1 MFQMKQNL
9 KDEKGFAEIYSQSKD
24 MIKNMSETI
33 DVFRT
38 LFNKGVEQCVF
49 IKETLNKALEI
60 AFETIEKNH
69 VNINIV
75 SKSDYEVLAY
85 ENGLI
90 RVFLNLI
97 LNSIEAFKNKK
108 RKIITINFSK
118 FGKNYLKITI
128 KDNAG
133 GIDKENLDKIFQPY
147 FTTKHPSQGIGVGLY
162 ISRQII
168 ESFQGKIKVKN
179 GKDGA
184 CFEIFLKLKE
194 QGRVEMSQEC
204 KELIILVVEDEVKAR
219 ESMINILSERFSK
232 VIGAQNGDE
241 GLKKFKKFK
250 PDLVIT
256 DIAMPIMDGLDMAR
270 EIKEIS
276 DDVPIVVLSAYSEK
290 ERLLRSIDIGIDKYL
305 IKPVDIEE
313 LFKVLDYLI
322 GEKIEANMLVKIS
335 EEYQFNKTK
344 RTLIYSGGEIVLTK
358 KELAFISLLLK
369 QPGALVLH
377 EDIKKN
383 VWIGEH
389 VSDTAVRTFIKR
401 VRDKVGEDFIKN
413 VPSLGY
419 KININ
424 K

>member
-1 MFQMKQNL
+1 
-9 KDEKGFAEIYSQSKD
+9 
-24 MIKNMSETI
+24 
-33 DVFRT
+33 
-38 LFNKGVEQCVF
+38 
-49 IKETLNKALEI
+49 
-60 AFETIEKNH
+60 
-69 VNINIV
+69 
-75 SKSDYEVLAY
+75 
-85 ENGLI
+85 
-90 RVFLNLI
+90 
-97 LNSIEAFKNKK
+97 
-108 RKIITINFSK
+108 
-118 FGKNYLKITI
+118 
-128 KDNAG
+128 
-133 GIDKENLDKIFQPY
+133 
-147 FTTKHPSQGIGVGLY
+147 
-162 ISRQII
+162 
-168 ESFQGKIKVKN
+168 
-179 GKDGA
+179 
-184 CFEIFLKLKE
+184 
-194 QGRVEMSQEC
+194 MSQEC
-204 KELIILVVEDEVKAR
+204 KELIILVVEDEIKTR

-256 DIAMPIMDGLDMAR
+256 NIAMPIMDGLDMAR

-344 RTLIYSGGEIVLTK
+344 RTLICSGEEIVLTK

>member
-1 MFQMKQNL
+1 
-9 KDEKGFAEIYSQSKD
+9 
-24 MIKNMSETI
+24 
-33 DVFRT
+33 
-38 LFNKGVEQCVF
+38 
-49 IKETLNKALEI
+49 
-60 AFETIEKNH
+60 
-69 VNINIV
+69 
-75 SKSDYEVLAY
+75 
-85 ENGLI
+85 
-90 RVFLNLI
+90 
-97 LNSIEAFKNKK
+97 
-108 RKIITINFSK
+108 
-118 FGKNYLKITI
+118 
-128 KDNAG
+128 
-133 GIDKENLDKIFQPY
+133 
-147 FTTKHPSQGIGVGLY
+147 
-162 ISRQII
+162 
-168 ESFQGKIKVKN
+168 
-179 GKDGA
+179 
-184 CFEIFLKLKE
+184 
-194 QGRVEMSQEC
+194 MSQEC
-204 KELIILVVEDEVKAR
+204 KELIILVVEDEIKTR
-219 ESMINILSERFSK
+219 ELLINVLSERFSK

-344 RTLIYSGGEIVLTK
+344 RTLIYNGEEIVLTK

>member
-1 MFQMKQNL
+1 
-9 KDEKGFAEIYSQSKD
+9 
-24 MIKNMSETI
+24 
-33 DVFRT
+33 
-38 LFNKGVEQCVF
+38 
-49 IKETLNKALEI
+49 
-60 AFETIEKNH
+60 
-69 VNINIV
+69 
-75 SKSDYEVLAY
+75 
-85 ENGLI
+85 
-90 RVFLNLI
+90 
-97 LNSIEAFKNKK
+97 
-108 RKIITINFSK
+108 
-118 FGKNYLKITI
+118 
-128 KDNAG
+128 
-133 GIDKENLDKIFQPY
+133 
-147 FTTKHPSQGIGVGLY
+147 
-162 ISRQII
+162 
-168 ESFQGKIKVKN
+168 
-179 GKDGA
+179 
-184 CFEIFLKLKE
+184 
-194 QGRVEMSQEC
+194 MSQEC

-276 DDVPIVVLSAYSEK
+276 DDVLIVVLSAYSEK

-344 RTLIYSGGEIVLTK
+344 RTLIHNGKEIVLTK

-369 QPGALVLH
+369 QPGVLVLH

>member
-1 MFQMKQNL
+1 
-9 KDEKGFAEIYSQSKD
+9 
-24 MIKNMSETI
+24 
-33 DVFRT
+33 
-38 LFNKGVEQCVF
+38 
-49 IKETLNKALEI
+49 
-60 AFETIEKNH
+60 
-69 VNINIV
+69 
-75 SKSDYEVLAY
+75 
-85 ENGLI
+85 
-90 RVFLNLI
+90 
-97 LNSIEAFKNKK
+97 
-108 RKIITINFSK
+108 
-118 FGKNYLKITI
+118 
-128 KDNAG
+128 
-133 GIDKENLDKIFQPY
+133 
-147 FTTKHPSQGIGVGLY
+147 
-162 ISRQII
+162 
-168 ESFQGKIKVKN
+168 
-179 GKDGA
+179 
-184 CFEIFLKLKE
+184 
-194 QGRVEMSQEC
+194 MSQEC
-204 KELIILVVEDEVKAR
+204 KELIILVVEDAIKTR
-219 ESMINILSERFSK
+219 ESLINVLSERFSK
-232 VIGAQNGDE
+232 VIGAQNVDE

-276 DDVPIVVLSAYSEK
+276 DDVPIVVLSTYSEK

-313 LFKVLDYLI
+313 LFKVLDCLV

-344 RTLIYSGGEIVLTK
+344 RTLIHNGKEIVLTK

-369 QPGALVLH
+369 QPGVLVLH

>member
-1 MFQMKQNL
+1 
-9 KDEKGFAEIYSQSKD
+9 
-24 MIKNMSETI
+24 
-33 DVFRT
+33 
-38 LFNKGVEQCVF
+38 
-49 IKETLNKALEI
+49 
-60 AFETIEKNH
+60 
-69 VNINIV
+69 
-75 SKSDYEVLAY
+75 
-85 ENGLI
+85 
-90 RVFLNLI
+90 
-97 LNSIEAFKNKK
+97 
-108 RKIITINFSK
+108 
-118 FGKNYLKITI
+118 
-128 KDNAG
+128 
-133 GIDKENLDKIFQPY
+133 
-147 FTTKHPSQGIGVGLY
+147 
-162 ISRQII
+162 
-168 ESFQGKIKVKN
+168 
-179 GKDGA
+179 
-184 CFEIFLKLKE
+184 
-194 QGRVEMSQEC
+194 MSQEC

-276 DDVPIVVLSAYSEK
+276 DDVPIVVLRAYSEK

>member
-1 MFQMKQNL
+1 
-9 KDEKGFAEIYSQSKD
+9 
-24 MIKNMSETI
+24 
-33 DVFRT
+33 
-38 LFNKGVEQCVF
+38 
-49 IKETLNKALEI
+49 
-60 AFETIEKNH
+60 
-69 VNINIV
+69 
-75 SKSDYEVLAY
+75 
-85 ENGLI
+85 
-90 RVFLNLI
+90 
-97 LNSIEAFKNKK
+97 
-108 RKIITINFSK
+108 
-118 FGKNYLKITI
+118 
-128 KDNAG
+128 
-133 GIDKENLDKIFQPY
+133 
-147 FTTKHPSQGIGVGLY
+147 
-162 ISRQII
+162 
-168 ESFQGKIKVKN
+168 
-179 GKDGA
+179 
-184 CFEIFLKLKE
+184 
-194 QGRVEMSQEC
+194 MSQEC

-256 DIAMPIMDGLDMAR
+256 DIAMPIMDGLDMVR

-344 RTLIYSGGEIVLTK
+344 RTLIYNGEEIVLTK

>member
-1 MFQMKQNL
+1 
-9 KDEKGFAEIYSQSKD
+9 
-24 MIKNMSETI
+24 
-33 DVFRT
+33 
-38 LFNKGVEQCVF
+38 
-49 IKETLNKALEI
+49 
-60 AFETIEKNH
+60 
-69 VNINIV
+69 
-75 SKSDYEVLAY
+75 
-85 ENGLI
+85 
-90 RVFLNLI
+90 
-97 LNSIEAFKNKK
+97 
-108 RKIITINFSK
+108 
-118 FGKNYLKITI
+118 
-128 KDNAG
+128 
-133 GIDKENLDKIFQPY
+133 
-147 FTTKHPSQGIGVGLY
+147 
-162 ISRQII
+162 
-168 ESFQGKIKVKN
+168 
-179 GKDGA
+179 
-184 CFEIFLKLKE
+184 
-194 QGRVEMSQEC
+194 MSQEC
-204 KELIILVVEDEVKAR
+204 KELIILVVEDEVKTR

-344 RTLIYSGGEIVLTK
+344 RTLICSGEEIVLTK
-358 KELAFISLLLK
+358 KEPAFISLLLK

>member
-1 MFQMKQNL
+1 
-9 KDEKGFAEIYSQSKD
+9 
-24 MIKNMSETI
+24 
-33 DVFRT
+33 
-38 LFNKGVEQCVF
+38 
-49 IKETLNKALEI
+49 
-60 AFETIEKNH
+60 
-69 VNINIV
+69 
-75 SKSDYEVLAY
+75 
-85 ENGLI
+85 
-90 RVFLNLI
+90 
-97 LNSIEAFKNKK
+97 
-108 RKIITINFSK
+108 
-118 FGKNYLKITI
+118 
-128 KDNAG
+128 
-133 GIDKENLDKIFQPY
+133 
-147 FTTKHPSQGIGVGLY
+147 
-162 ISRQII
+162 
-168 ESFQGKIKVKN
+168 
-179 GKDGA
+179 
-184 CFEIFLKLKE
+184 
-194 QGRVEMSQEC
+194 MSQEC
-204 KELIILVVEDEVKAR
+204 KELIILVVEDEIKTS
-219 ESMINILSERFSK
+219 ESLINVLSERFSK

-313 LFKVLDYLI
+313 LFKVLDCLV

-344 RTLIYSGGEIVLTK
+344 RTLIHNGKEIVLTK

-369 QPGALVLH
+369 QPGVLVLH

>member
-1 MFQMKQNL
+1 
-9 KDEKGFAEIYSQSKD
+9 
-24 MIKNMSETI
+24 
-33 DVFRT
+33 
-38 LFNKGVEQCVF
+38 
-49 IKETLNKALEI
+49 
-60 AFETIEKNH
+60 
-69 VNINIV
+69 
-75 SKSDYEVLAY
+75 
-85 ENGLI
+85 
-90 RVFLNLI
+90 
-97 LNSIEAFKNKK
+97 
-108 RKIITINFSK
+108 
-118 FGKNYLKITI
+118 
-128 KDNAG
+128 
-133 GIDKENLDKIFQPY
+133 
-147 FTTKHPSQGIGVGLY
+147 
-162 ISRQII
+162 
-168 ESFQGKIKVKN
+168 
-179 GKDGA
+179 
-184 CFEIFLKLKE
+184 
-194 QGRVEMSQEC
+194 MSQEC
-204 KELIILVVEDEVKAR
+204 KELIILVVEDEIKTR
-219 ESMINILSERFSK
+219 ESLINVLSERFSK

-241 GLKKFKKFK
+241 GLKKFK

-313 LFKVLDYLI
+313 LFKVLDCLV

-344 RTLIYSGGEIVLTK
+344 RTLIHNGKEIVLTK

-369 QPGALVLH
+369 QPGVLVLH

-401 VRDKVGEDFIKN
+401 VRDKVGKDFIKN

>member
-1 MFQMKQNL
+1 MFL
-9 KDEKGFAEIYSQSKD
+9 DI
-24 MIKNMSETI
+24 
-33 DVFRT
+33 
-38 LFNKGVEQCVF
+38 
-49 IKETLNKALEI
+49 
-60 AFETIEKNH
+60 
-69 VNINIV
+69 
-75 SKSDYEVLAY
+75 
-85 ENGLI
+85 
-90 RVFLNLI
+90 
-97 LNSIEAFKNKK
+97 FKTK
-108 RKIITINFSK
+108 R
-118 FGKNYLKITI
+118 
-128 KDNAG
+128 
-133 GIDKENLDKIFQPY
+133 E
-147 FTTKHPSQGIGVGLY
+147 
-162 ISRQII
+162 
-168 ESFQGKIKVKN
+168 
-179 GKDGA
+179 
-184 CFEIFLKLKE
+184 
-194 QGRVEMSQEC
+194 GRVEMSQEC

>member
-1 MFQMKQNL
+1 
-9 KDEKGFAEIYSQSKD
+9 
-24 MIKNMSETI
+24 
-33 DVFRT
+33 
-38 LFNKGVEQCVF
+38 
-49 IKETLNKALEI
+49 
-60 AFETIEKNH
+60 
-69 VNINIV
+69 
-75 SKSDYEVLAY
+75 
-85 ENGLI
+85 
-90 RVFLNLI
+90 
-97 LNSIEAFKNKK
+97 
-108 RKIITINFSK
+108 
-118 FGKNYLKITI
+118 
-128 KDNAG
+128 
-133 GIDKENLDKIFQPY
+133 
-147 FTTKHPSQGIGVGLY
+147 
-162 ISRQII
+162 
-168 ESFQGKIKVKN
+168 
-179 GKDGA
+179 
-184 CFEIFLKLKE
+184 
-194 QGRVEMSQEC
+194 MSQEC

-290 ERLLRSIDIGIDKYL
+290 ESLLRSIDIGIDKYL

-383 VWIGEH
+383 VWIGEY

>member
-1 MFQMKQNL
+1 
-9 KDEKGFAEIYSQSKD
+9 
-24 MIKNMSETI
+24 
-33 DVFRT
+33 
-38 LFNKGVEQCVF
+38 
-49 IKETLNKALEI
+49 
-60 AFETIEKNH
+60 
-69 VNINIV
+69 
-75 SKSDYEVLAY
+75 
-85 ENGLI
+85 
-90 RVFLNLI
+90 
-97 LNSIEAFKNKK
+97 
-108 RKIITINFSK
+108 
-118 FGKNYLKITI
+118 
-128 KDNAG
+128 
-133 GIDKENLDKIFQPY
+133 
-147 FTTKHPSQGIGVGLY
+147 
-162 ISRQII
+162 
-168 ESFQGKIKVKN
+168 
-179 GKDGA
+179 
-184 CFEIFLKLKE
+184 
-194 QGRVEMSQEC
+194 MSQEC
-204 KELIILVVEDEVKAR
+204 KELIILVVEDEIKTR
-219 ESMINILSERFSK
+219 ESLINVLSERFSK

-313 LFKVLDYLI
+313 LFKVLDCLV

-344 RTLIYSGGEIVLTK
+344 RTLIHNGKEIVLTK

-369 QPGALVLH
+369 QPGVLVLH

-389 VSDTAVRTFIKR
+389 VIDTAVRTFIKR

>member
-1 MFQMKQNL
+1 
-9 KDEKGFAEIYSQSKD
+9 
-24 MIKNMSETI
+24 
-33 DVFRT
+33 
-38 LFNKGVEQCVF
+38 
-49 IKETLNKALEI
+49 
-60 AFETIEKNH
+60 
-69 VNINIV
+69 
-75 SKSDYEVLAY
+75 
-85 ENGLI
+85 
-90 RVFLNLI
+90 
-97 LNSIEAFKNKK
+97 
-108 RKIITINFSK
+108 
-118 FGKNYLKITI
+118 
-128 KDNAG
+128 
-133 GIDKENLDKIFQPY
+133 
-147 FTTKHPSQGIGVGLY
+147 
-162 ISRQII
+162 
-168 ESFQGKIKVKN
+168 
-179 GKDGA
+179 
-184 CFEIFLKLKE
+184 
-194 QGRVEMSQEC
+194 MSQEG
-204 KELIILVVEDEVKAR
+204 KELIILVVEDEIKTR
-219 ESMINILSERFSK
+219 ESLINVLSERFSK

-256 DIAMPIMDGLDMAR
+256 DIAMSIMDGLDMAR

-313 LFKVLDYLI
+313 LFKVLDCLV
-322 GEKIEANMLVKIS
+322 GEKIEANMLIKIS

-344 RTLIYSGGEIVLTK
+344 RTLIHNGKEIVLTK

-369 QPGALVLH
+369 QPGVLVLH

-383 VWIGEH
+383 VWIGKN

>member
-1 MFQMKQNL
+1 
-9 KDEKGFAEIYSQSKD
+9 
-24 MIKNMSETI
+24 
-33 DVFRT
+33 
-38 LFNKGVEQCVF
+38 
-49 IKETLNKALEI
+49 
-60 AFETIEKNH
+60 
-69 VNINIV
+69 
-75 SKSDYEVLAY
+75 
-85 ENGLI
+85 
-90 RVFLNLI
+90 
-97 LNSIEAFKNKK
+97 
-108 RKIITINFSK
+108 
-118 FGKNYLKITI
+118 
-128 KDNAG
+128 
-133 GIDKENLDKIFQPY
+133 
-147 FTTKHPSQGIGVGLY
+147 
-162 ISRQII
+162 
-168 ESFQGKIKVKN
+168 
-179 GKDGA
+179 
-184 CFEIFLKLKE
+184 
-194 QGRVEMSQEC
+194 MSQEC

-290 ERLLRSIDIGIDKYL
+290 ERLLSSIDIGIDKYL

>member
-1 MFQMKQNL
+1 
-9 KDEKGFAEIYSQSKD
+9 
-24 MIKNMSETI
+24 
-33 DVFRT
+33 
-38 LFNKGVEQCVF
+38 
-49 IKETLNKALEI
+49 
-60 AFETIEKNH
+60 
-69 VNINIV
+69 
-75 SKSDYEVLAY
+75 
-85 ENGLI
+85 
-90 RVFLNLI
+90 
-97 LNSIEAFKNKK
+97 
-108 RKIITINFSK
+108 
-118 FGKNYLKITI
+118 
-128 KDNAG
+128 
-133 GIDKENLDKIFQPY
+133 
-147 FTTKHPSQGIGVGLY
+147 
-162 ISRQII
+162 
-168 ESFQGKIKVKN
+168 
-179 GKDGA
+179 
-184 CFEIFLKLKE
+184 
-194 QGRVEMSQEC
+194 MSQEC

-290 ERLLRSIDIGIDKYL
+290 ERLLRSIDIDIDKYL

-383 VWIGEH
+383 VWIGEY

>member
-1 MFQMKQNL
+1 
-9 KDEKGFAEIYSQSKD
+9 
-24 MIKNMSETI
+24 
-33 DVFRT
+33 
-38 LFNKGVEQCVF
+38 
-49 IKETLNKALEI
+49 
-60 AFETIEKNH
+60 
-69 VNINIV
+69 
-75 SKSDYEVLAY
+75 
-85 ENGLI
+85 
-90 RVFLNLI
+90 
-97 LNSIEAFKNKK
+97 
-108 RKIITINFSK
+108 
-118 FGKNYLKITI
+118 
-128 KDNAG
+128 
-133 GIDKENLDKIFQPY
+133 
-147 FTTKHPSQGIGVGLY
+147 
-162 ISRQII
+162 
-168 ESFQGKIKVKN
+168 
-179 GKDGA
+179 
-184 CFEIFLKLKE
+184 
-194 QGRVEMSQEC
+194 MSQEC

-232 VIGAQNGDE
+232 VIGAQNGDD

-344 RTLIYSGGEIVLTK
+344 RTLIHNGKEIVLTK

-369 QPGALVLH
+369 QPGVLVLH

>member
-1 MFQMKQNL
+1 
-9 KDEKGFAEIYSQSKD
+9 
-24 MIKNMSETI
+24 
-33 DVFRT
+33 
-38 LFNKGVEQCVF
+38 
-49 IKETLNKALEI
+49 
-60 AFETIEKNH
+60 
-69 VNINIV
+69 
-75 SKSDYEVLAY
+75 
-85 ENGLI
+85 
-90 RVFLNLI
+90 
-97 LNSIEAFKNKK
+97 
-108 RKIITINFSK
+108 
-118 FGKNYLKITI
+118 
-128 KDNAG
+128 
-133 GIDKENLDKIFQPY
+133 
-147 FTTKHPSQGIGVGLY
+147 
-162 ISRQII
+162 
-168 ESFQGKIKVKN
+168 
-179 GKDGA
+179 
-184 CFEIFLKLKE
+184 
-194 QGRVEMSQEC
+194 MSQEC

-322 GEKIEANMLVKIS
+322 GGKIEANMLVKIS

>member
-1 MFQMKQNL
+1 
-9 KDEKGFAEIYSQSKD
+9 
-24 MIKNMSETI
+24 
-33 DVFRT
+33 
-38 LFNKGVEQCVF
+38 
-49 IKETLNKALEI
+49 
-60 AFETIEKNH
+60 
-69 VNINIV
+69 
-75 SKSDYEVLAY
+75 
-85 ENGLI
+85 
-90 RVFLNLI
+90 
-97 LNSIEAFKNKK
+97 
-108 RKIITINFSK
+108 
-118 FGKNYLKITI
+118 
-128 KDNAG
+128 
-133 GIDKENLDKIFQPY
+133 
-147 FTTKHPSQGIGVGLY
+147 
-162 ISRQII
+162 
-168 ESFQGKIKVKN
+168 
-179 GKDGA
+179 
-184 CFEIFLKLKE
+184 
-194 QGRVEMSQEC
+194 MSQEC

-358 KELAFISLLLK
+358 KESAFISLLLK

>member
-1 MFQMKQNL
+1 
-9 KDEKGFAEIYSQSKD
+9 
-24 MIKNMSETI
+24 
-33 DVFRT
+33 
-38 LFNKGVEQCVF
+38 
-49 IKETLNKALEI
+49 
-60 AFETIEKNH
+60 
-69 VNINIV
+69 
-75 SKSDYEVLAY
+75 
-85 ENGLI
+85 
-90 RVFLNLI
+90 
-97 LNSIEAFKNKK
+97 
-108 RKIITINFSK
+108 
-118 FGKNYLKITI
+118 
-128 KDNAG
+128 
-133 GIDKENLDKIFQPY
+133 
-147 FTTKHPSQGIGVGLY
+147 
-162 ISRQII
+162 
-168 ESFQGKIKVKN
+168 
-179 GKDGA
+179 
-184 CFEIFLKLKE
+184 
-194 QGRVEMSQEC
+194 MSQEC
-204 KELIILVVEDEVKAR
+204 KELIILVVEDEVKTR

-276 DDVPIVVLSAYSEK
+276 DDVPIVILSAYSEK

-344 RTLIYSGGEIVLTK
+344 RTLIYSGEEIVLTK

>member
-1 MFQMKQNL
+1 
-9 KDEKGFAEIYSQSKD
+9 
-24 MIKNMSETI
+24 
-33 DVFRT
+33 
-38 LFNKGVEQCVF
+38 
-49 IKETLNKALEI
+49 
-60 AFETIEKNH
+60 
-69 VNINIV
+69 
-75 SKSDYEVLAY
+75 
-85 ENGLI
+85 
-90 RVFLNLI
+90 
-97 LNSIEAFKNKK
+97 
-108 RKIITINFSK
+108 
-118 FGKNYLKITI
+118 
-128 KDNAG
+128 
-133 GIDKENLDKIFQPY
+133 
-147 FTTKHPSQGIGVGLY
+147 
-162 ISRQII
+162 
-168 ESFQGKIKVKN
+168 
-179 GKDGA
+179 
-184 CFEIFLKLKE
+184 
-194 QGRVEMSQEC
+194 MSQEC

-219 ESMINILSERFSK
+219 ESLINVLSERFSK

>member
-1 MFQMKQNL
+1 
-9 KDEKGFAEIYSQSKD
+9 
-24 MIKNMSETI
+24 
-33 DVFRT
+33 
-38 LFNKGVEQCVF
+38 
-49 IKETLNKALEI
+49 
-60 AFETIEKNH
+60 
-69 VNINIV
+69 
-75 SKSDYEVLAY
+75 
-85 ENGLI
+85 
-90 RVFLNLI
+90 
-97 LNSIEAFKNKK
+97 
-108 RKIITINFSK
+108 
-118 FGKNYLKITI
+118 
-128 KDNAG
+128 
-133 GIDKENLDKIFQPY
+133 
-147 FTTKHPSQGIGVGLY
+147 
-162 ISRQII
+162 
-168 ESFQGKIKVKN
+168 
-179 GKDGA
+179 
-184 CFEIFLKLKE
+184 
-194 QGRVEMSQEC
+194 MSQEC

-413 VPSLGY
+413 VPSLGH

>member
-1 MFQMKQNL
+1 
-9 KDEKGFAEIYSQSKD
+9 
-24 MIKNMSETI
+24 
-33 DVFRT
+33 
-38 LFNKGVEQCVF
+38 
-49 IKETLNKALEI
+49 
-60 AFETIEKNH
+60 
-69 VNINIV
+69 
-75 SKSDYEVLAY
+75 
-85 ENGLI
+85 
-90 RVFLNLI
+90 
-97 LNSIEAFKNKK
+97 
-108 RKIITINFSK
+108 
-118 FGKNYLKITI
+118 
-128 KDNAG
+128 
-133 GIDKENLDKIFQPY
+133 
-147 FTTKHPSQGIGVGLY
+147 
-162 ISRQII
+162 
-168 ESFQGKIKVKN
+168 
-179 GKDGA
+179 
-184 CFEIFLKLKE
+184 
-194 QGRVEMSQEC
+194 MSQEC

-344 RTLIYSGGEIVLTK
+344 RTLICSGEEIVLTK

>member
-1 MFQMKQNL
+1 
-9 KDEKGFAEIYSQSKD
+9 
-24 MIKNMSETI
+24 
-33 DVFRT
+33 
-38 LFNKGVEQCVF
+38 
-49 IKETLNKALEI
+49 
-60 AFETIEKNH
+60 
-69 VNINIV
+69 
-75 SKSDYEVLAY
+75 
-85 ENGLI
+85 
-90 RVFLNLI
+90 
-97 LNSIEAFKNKK
+97 
-108 RKIITINFSK
+108 
-118 FGKNYLKITI
+118 
-128 KDNAG
+128 
-133 GIDKENLDKIFQPY
+133 
-147 FTTKHPSQGIGVGLY
+147 
-162 ISRQII
+162 
-168 ESFQGKIKVKN
+168 
-179 GKDGA
+179 
-184 CFEIFLKLKE
+184 
-194 QGRVEMSQEC
+194 MSQEC
-204 KELIILVVEDEVKAR
+204 KELIILVVEDEVKTR

-250 PDLVIT
+250 PDLVIA

-344 RTLIYSGGEIVLTK
+344 RTLIYSGEEIVLTK

>member
-1 MFQMKQNL
+1 
-9 KDEKGFAEIYSQSKD
+9 
-24 MIKNMSETI
+24 
-33 DVFRT
+33 
-38 LFNKGVEQCVF
+38 
-49 IKETLNKALEI
+49 
-60 AFETIEKNH
+60 
-69 VNINIV
+69 
-75 SKSDYEVLAY
+75 
-85 ENGLI
+85 
-90 RVFLNLI
+90 
-97 LNSIEAFKNKK
+97 
-108 RKIITINFSK
+108 
-118 FGKNYLKITI
+118 
-128 KDNAG
+128 
-133 GIDKENLDKIFQPY
+133 
-147 FTTKHPSQGIGVGLY
+147 
-162 ISRQII
+162 
-168 ESFQGKIKVKN
+168 
-179 GKDGA
+179 
-184 CFEIFLKLKE
+184 
-194 QGRVEMSQEC
+194 MSQEC
-204 KELIILVVEDEVKAR
+204 KELIILVVEDEIKTR
-219 ESMINILSERFSK
+219 ESLINVLSERFSK

-290 ERLLRSIDIGIDKYL
+290 EILLRSIDVGIDKYL

-344 RTLIYSGGEIVLTK
+344 RTLIYNGEEIVLTK

>member
-1 MFQMKQNL
+1 
-9 KDEKGFAEIYSQSKD
+9 

-38 LFNKGVEQCVF
+38 LFNKRVEQCVF

-108 RKIITINFSK
+108 RKIITITFSK
-118 FGKNYLKITI
+118 FGKKYLKITI
-128 KDNAG
+128 KDDAG

-184 CFEIFLKLKE
+184 CFEVFLKLKE
-194 QGRVEMSQEC
+194 RVE
-204 KELIILVVEDEVKAR
+204 
-219 ESMINILSERFSK
+219 
-232 VIGAQNGDE
+232 
-241 GLKKFKKFK
+241 
-250 PDLVIT
+250 
-256 DIAMPIMDGLDMAR
+256 
-270 EIKEIS
+270 
-276 DDVPIVVLSAYSEK
+276 
-290 ERLLRSIDIGIDKYL
+290 
-305 IKPVDIEE
+305 
-313 LFKVLDYLI
+313 
-322 GEKIEANMLVKIS
+322 
-335 EEYQFNKTK
+335 
-344 RTLIYSGGEIVLTK
+344 
-358 KELAFISLLLK
+358 
-369 QPGALVLH
+369 
-377 EDIKKN
+377 
-383 VWIGEH
+383 
-389 VSDTAVRTFIKR
+389 
-401 VRDKVGEDFIKN
+401 
-413 VPSLGY
+413 
-419 KININ
+419 
-424 K
+424 

>member
-1 MFQMKQNL
+1 
-9 KDEKGFAEIYSQSKD
+9 
-24 MIKNMSETI
+24 
-33 DVFRT
+33 
-38 LFNKGVEQCVF
+38 
-49 IKETLNKALEI
+49 
-60 AFETIEKNH
+60 
-69 VNINIV
+69 
-75 SKSDYEVLAY
+75 
-85 ENGLI
+85 
-90 RVFLNLI
+90 
-97 LNSIEAFKNKK
+97 
-108 RKIITINFSK
+108 
-118 FGKNYLKITI
+118 
-128 KDNAG
+128 
-133 GIDKENLDKIFQPY
+133 
-147 FTTKHPSQGIGVGLY
+147 
-162 ISRQII
+162 
-168 ESFQGKIKVKN
+168 
-179 GKDGA
+179 
-184 CFEIFLKLKE
+184 
-194 QGRVEMSQEC
+194 MSQEC
-204 KELIILVVEDEVKAR
+204 KELIILVVEDEIKTR
-219 ESMINILSERFSK
+219 ESLINVLSERFSK

-313 LFKVLDYLI
+313 LFKVLDCLV

-344 RTLIYSGGEIVLTK
+344 RTLIHNGKEIVLTK

-369 QPGALVLH
+369 QPRVLVLH

>member
-1 MFQMKQNL
+1 
-9 KDEKGFAEIYSQSKD
+9 
-24 MIKNMSETI
+24 
-33 DVFRT
+33 
-38 LFNKGVEQCVF
+38 
-49 IKETLNKALEI
+49 
-60 AFETIEKNH
+60 
-69 VNINIV
+69 
-75 SKSDYEVLAY
+75 
-85 ENGLI
+85 
-90 RVFLNLI
+90 
-97 LNSIEAFKNKK
+97 
-108 RKIITINFSK
+108 
-118 FGKNYLKITI
+118 
-128 KDNAG
+128 
-133 GIDKENLDKIFQPY
+133 
-147 FTTKHPSQGIGVGLY
+147 
-162 ISRQII
+162 
-168 ESFQGKIKVKN
+168 
-179 GKDGA
+179 
-184 CFEIFLKLKE
+184 
-194 QGRVEMSQEC
+194 MSQEC

-250 PDLVIT
+250 PDLVII

-383 VWIGEH
+383 VWIGEY

>member
-1 MFQMKQNL
+1 
-9 KDEKGFAEIYSQSKD
+9 
-24 MIKNMSETI
+24 
-33 DVFRT
+33 
-38 LFNKGVEQCVF
+38 
-49 IKETLNKALEI
+49 
-60 AFETIEKNH
+60 
-69 VNINIV
+69 
-75 SKSDYEVLAY
+75 
-85 ENGLI
+85 
-90 RVFLNLI
+90 
-97 LNSIEAFKNKK
+97 
-108 RKIITINFSK
+108 
-118 FGKNYLKITI
+118 
-128 KDNAG
+128 
-133 GIDKENLDKIFQPY
+133 
-147 FTTKHPSQGIGVGLY
+147 
-162 ISRQII
+162 
-168 ESFQGKIKVKN
+168 
-179 GKDGA
+179 
-184 CFEIFLKLKE
+184 
-194 QGRVEMSQEC
+194 MSQEC

-241 GLKKFKKFK
+241 RLKKFKKFK

-344 RTLIYSGGEIVLTK
+344 RTLIYSGEEIVLTK

>member
-1 MFQMKQNL
+1 
-9 KDEKGFAEIYSQSKD
+9 
-24 MIKNMSETI
+24 
-33 DVFRT
+33 
-38 LFNKGVEQCVF
+38 
-49 IKETLNKALEI
+49 
-60 AFETIEKNH
+60 
-69 VNINIV
+69 
-75 SKSDYEVLAY
+75 
-85 ENGLI
+85 
-90 RVFLNLI
+90 
-97 LNSIEAFKNKK
+97 
-108 RKIITINFSK
+108 
-118 FGKNYLKITI
+118 
-128 KDNAG
+128 
-133 GIDKENLDKIFQPY
+133 
-147 FTTKHPSQGIGVGLY
+147 
-162 ISRQII
+162 
-168 ESFQGKIKVKN
+168 
-179 GKDGA
+179 
-184 CFEIFLKLKE
+184 
-194 QGRVEMSQEC
+194 MSQEC

-322 GEKIEANMLVKIS
+322 GEKNETNMLVKIS

-383 VWIGEH
+383 VWIGEY

>member
-1 MFQMKQNL
+1 
-9 KDEKGFAEIYSQSKD
+9 
-24 MIKNMSETI
+24 
-33 DVFRT
+33 
-38 LFNKGVEQCVF
+38 
-49 IKETLNKALEI
+49 
-60 AFETIEKNH
+60 
-69 VNINIV
+69 
-75 SKSDYEVLAY
+75 
-85 ENGLI
+85 
-90 RVFLNLI
+90 
-97 LNSIEAFKNKK
+97 
-108 RKIITINFSK
+108 
-118 FGKNYLKITI
+118 
-128 KDNAG
+128 
-133 GIDKENLDKIFQPY
+133 
-147 FTTKHPSQGIGVGLY
+147 
-162 ISRQII
+162 
-168 ESFQGKIKVKN
+168 
-179 GKDGA
+179 
-184 CFEIFLKLKE
+184 
-194 QGRVEMSQEC
+194 MSQEC
-204 KELIILVVEDEVKAR
+204 KELIILVVEDEIKTR
-219 ESMINILSERFSK
+219 ESLINVLSERFSK

-313 LFKVLDYLI
+313 LFKVLYYLI

-344 RTLIYSGGEIVLTK
+344 RTLVYNDEEIVLTK

-369 QPGALVLH
+369 QPGALVLY

-401 VRDKVGEDFIKN
+401 ARDKVGGDFIKN

>member
-1 MFQMKQNL
+1 
-9 KDEKGFAEIYSQSKD
+9 
-24 MIKNMSETI
+24 
-33 DVFRT
+33 
-38 LFNKGVEQCVF
+38 
-49 IKETLNKALEI
+49 
-60 AFETIEKNH
+60 
-69 VNINIV
+69 
-75 SKSDYEVLAY
+75 
-85 ENGLI
+85 
-90 RVFLNLI
+90 
-97 LNSIEAFKNKK
+97 
-108 RKIITINFSK
+108 
-118 FGKNYLKITI
+118 
-128 KDNAG
+128 
-133 GIDKENLDKIFQPY
+133 
-147 FTTKHPSQGIGVGLY
+147 
-162 ISRQII
+162 
-168 ESFQGKIKVKN
+168 
-179 GKDGA
+179 
-184 CFEIFLKLKE
+184 
-194 QGRVEMSQEC
+194 MSQEC

-401 VRDKVGEDFIKN
+401 VRDKVREDFIKN

>member
-1 MFQMKQNL
+1 
-9 KDEKGFAEIYSQSKD
+9 
-24 MIKNMSETI
+24 
-33 DVFRT
+33 
-38 LFNKGVEQCVF
+38 
-49 IKETLNKALEI
+49 
-60 AFETIEKNH
+60 
-69 VNINIV
+69 
-75 SKSDYEVLAY
+75 
-85 ENGLI
+85 
-90 RVFLNLI
+90 
-97 LNSIEAFKNKK
+97 
-108 RKIITINFSK
+108 
-118 FGKNYLKITI
+118 
-128 KDNAG
+128 
-133 GIDKENLDKIFQPY
+133 
-147 FTTKHPSQGIGVGLY
+147 
-162 ISRQII
+162 
-168 ESFQGKIKVKN
+168 
-179 GKDGA
+179 
-184 CFEIFLKLKE
+184 
-194 QGRVEMSQEC
+194 MSQEC

-344 RTLIYSGGEIVLTK
+344 RTLIYSGEEIVLTK

-369 QPGALVLH
+369 EPGALVLH

>member
-1 MFQMKQNL
+1 
-9 KDEKGFAEIYSQSKD
+9 
-24 MIKNMSETI
+24 
-33 DVFRT
+33 
-38 LFNKGVEQCVF
+38 
-49 IKETLNKALEI
+49 
-60 AFETIEKNH
+60 
-69 VNINIV
+69 
-75 SKSDYEVLAY
+75 
-85 ENGLI
+85 
-90 RVFLNLI
+90 
-97 LNSIEAFKNKK
+97 
-108 RKIITINFSK
+108 
-118 FGKNYLKITI
+118 
-128 KDNAG
+128 
-133 GIDKENLDKIFQPY
+133 
-147 FTTKHPSQGIGVGLY
+147 
-162 ISRQII
+162 
-168 ESFQGKIKVKN
+168 
-179 GKDGA
+179 
-184 CFEIFLKLKE
+184 
-194 QGRVEMSQEC
+194 MSQEF
-204 KELIILVVEDEVKAR
+204 KELIILVVEDEVKTR

-270 EIKEIS
+270 EIKKIS
-276 DDVPIVVLSAYSEK
+276 DDVPIVVLSVYSEK

-344 RTLIYSGGEIVLTK
+344 RTLIYNGEEIVLTK

-383 VWIGEH
+383 IWIGEH

>member
-1 MFQMKQNL
+1 
-9 KDEKGFAEIYSQSKD
+9 
-24 MIKNMSETI
+24 
-33 DVFRT
+33 
-38 LFNKGVEQCVF
+38 
-49 IKETLNKALEI
+49 
-60 AFETIEKNH
+60 
-69 VNINIV
+69 
-75 SKSDYEVLAY
+75 
-85 ENGLI
+85 
-90 RVFLNLI
+90 
-97 LNSIEAFKNKK
+97 
-108 RKIITINFSK
+108 
-118 FGKNYLKITI
+118 
-128 KDNAG
+128 
-133 GIDKENLDKIFQPY
+133 
-147 FTTKHPSQGIGVGLY
+147 
-162 ISRQII
+162 
-168 ESFQGKIKVKN
+168 
-179 GKDGA
+179 
-184 CFEIFLKLKE
+184 
-194 QGRVEMSQEC
+194 MSQEC

-276 DDVPIVVLSAYSEK
+276 DDVPIVVLSAYLEK